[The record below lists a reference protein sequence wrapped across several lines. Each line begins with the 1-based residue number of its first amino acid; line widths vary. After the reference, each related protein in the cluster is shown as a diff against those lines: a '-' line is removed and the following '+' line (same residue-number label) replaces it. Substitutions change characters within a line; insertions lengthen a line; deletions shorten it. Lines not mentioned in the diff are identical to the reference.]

1 MRITV
6 VKNCTANLD
15 LFVPLYKFS
24 PMKAYIIILSA
35 IVLVITGC
43 KPVSQVAAQNSDKT
57 SAKTDAV
64 KIANEDLG
72 YEIIIID
79 PGFTGW
85 LTRAQPRGYYE
96 QTYLEIKNRMWVLEW
111 NNRFLQA
118 DRYRG
123 MYDMRIEYDQQV
135 NYGYEVNYLL
145 YNYLVYFQNKTGQRL
160 GGNVPAF

>member
-6 VKNCTANLD
+6 VKNCSANLD
-15 LFVPLYKFS
+15 LFVTLYKFR

-35 IVLVITGC
+35 IVQMLVGC
-43 KPVSQVAAQNSDKT
+43 KPSAQNTDKT
-57 SAKTDAV
+57 IAKTDAV
-64 KIANEDLG
+64 KIANEELG
-72 YEIIIID
+72 YEIIIVD
-79 PGFTGW
+79 PGFTAW

-123 MYDMRIEYDQQV
+123 MYDMRIEYDLQV